1 MYDSAIESRK
11 MGRGEWQKSV
21 LSPDDAAIAD
31 SNSPVVKARKSAT
44 SLPCL
49 PSSGCNRSP
58 RPSVSPSNIS
68 SFLSGRLARRQA
80 RTASYPLTLPLPSR
94 SNSFLAKTFRTDSY
108 LVRFFLPLLLFSGS
122 PIFLTFTKRD
132 CCRLR
137 HSIIHESLSD
147 PNLLS
152 PRMDENIGLNAVK
165 T

>member
-1 MYDSAIESRK
+1 MYDSVIESRK

-49 PSSGCNRSP
+49 PSSGCNRS
-58 RPSVSPSNIS
+58 PSVSPSNIS

-108 LVRFFLPLLLFSGS
+108 LVRFFLPLFIVLRFSYLLDLHKARLL
-122 PIFLTFTKRD
+122 PPQTFH
-132 CCRLR
+132 
-137 HSIIHESLSD
+137 HSCINLSESKSTD
-147 PNLLS
+147 
-152 PRMDENIGLNAVK
+152 G
-165 T
+165 

>member
-1 MYDSAIESRK
+1 MYDSVIESRK

-80 RTASYPLTLPLPSR
+80 RTASYPLTMPLPSR
-94 SNSFLAKTFRTDSY
+94 SNSFLAKTFRSDSY
-108 LVRFFLPLLLFSGS
+108 LVRFFLPLFIVLRF
-122 PIFLTFTKRD
+122 IFLTFTKRD

-137 HSIIHESLSD
+137 HSIIHALSD

-152 PRMDENIGLNAVK
+152 PRMDENIV
-165 T
+165 TVICC